1 MSSSVLHHCT
11 FCGHD
16 SEISNFLA
24 AFAENPSCHQCGI
37 SASEGNSKMQDDL
50 AALFDRQM
58 SVQAILNTNASSSIN
73 NPKPGTPPQTA
84 IARSRPPEMSPS
96 STPSTPPTSRPIVYN
111 ISQHYHHSAHQIP
124 SSGGWSTLSSILCDM
139 QQAGM
144 TEEEMLFLNNVDPS
158 SLFPSQLTLF
168 AQAGLEQKT
177 RLLELWQ
184 LSQPKAGNLMSLQAS
199 GGPTSALASSS
210 SSLQADIMQDTR
222 DAMDQHNQHAEPYVM
237 SGYEALAQREY
248 DASSAKD
255 ACEHAFADASQASVA
270 TAAEEL
276 QPASLSPYKPAV
288 DSVYKCN
295 NWWGHQ
301 QQGQGGGPS
310 EAELLLQPMEDQYG
324 AFEQR
329 SNMYMGCGLRRA
341 HLLDDQEML

>member
-50 AALFDRQM
+50 AALFARQM
-58 SVQAILNTNASSSIN
+58 SVQANVNTNASSSIN
-73 NPKPGTPPQTA
+73 NPKPGMPPQTA
-84 IARSRPPEMSPS
+84 IARSRTPETSPS
-96 STPSTPPTSRPIVYN
+96 STPSTPPTSRPIIYN
-111 ISQHYHHSAHQIP
+111 ISQHYHHSAHQLP

-139 QQAGM
+139 QQSGM
-144 TEEEMLFLNNVDPS
+144 TAEEMLFLNNVDPS

-168 AQAGLEQKT
+168 AQAGFEQKT

-184 LSQPKAGNLMSLQAS
+184 LSQPKTGNLMSLQAS

-210 SSLQADIMQDTR
+210 SSLQADIMQDAR
-222 DAMDQHNQHAEPYVM
+222 DAMDQDNQHAEPYVM

-255 ACEHAFADASQASVA
+255 ACEHAFTDA
-270 TAAEEL
+270 AAES
-276 QPASLSPYKPAV
+276 QPASLSPYKPVV
-288 DSVYKCN
+288 DPAYKGN
-295 NWWGHQ
+295 NLWGHQ
-301 QQGQGGGPS
+301 QQGQGRSPS

-329 SNMYMGCGLRRA
+329 SNMYMGCEPWRGHR
-341 HLLDDQEML
+341 LDDQEML